1 MNKKAVRSELPSNR
15 IFGYFFAFIF
25 VALGAY
31 LGFKGMSSVSSVL
44 VLLAGIL
51 AAIATFKS
59 NLLTPLNRLWM
70 QFGVLLGVIISP
82 LIMGLIY
89 FSLFTPMGIVMRL
102 FRRDELRLKVEARQT
117 YWKSRSKEIRDSDAF
132 KNQF

>member
-1 MNKKAVRSELPSNR
+1 MNKKAVQSELPSNQ
-15 IFGYFFAFIF
+15 IFGYFFALIF
-25 VALGAY
+25 GALGAY

-51 AAIATFKS
+51 AAIATLKS
-59 NLLTPLNRLWM
+59 DLLTPLNRLWM

-89 FSLFTPMGIVMRL
+89 FGLFTPMGIVMRL

-117 YWKSRSKEIRDSDAF
+117 HWKSRSKQIRDPDAF

>member
-1 MNKKAVRSELPSNR
+1 MNKKAVKSELPSNR

-31 LGFKGMSSVSSVL
+31 LGFKGIPAVSAVL
-44 VLLAGIL
+44 VLLACIL

-59 NLLTPLNRLWM
+59 NMLLPLNRLWM
-70 QFGVLLGVIISP
+70 QFGILLSVIISP
-82 LIMGLIY
+82 LIMGFIY
-89 FSLFTPMGIVMRL
+89 FGLFTPMGIVMRL
-102 FRRDELRLKVEARQT
+102 FRRDELRLKLEARQT
-117 YWKSRSKEIRDSDAF
+117 YWKSRSRQARDSGAF

>member
-1 MNKKAVRSELPSNR
+1 MNQKAVQSELPSNR

-25 VALGAY
+25 LSLGTY
-31 LGFKGMSSVSSVL
+31 LGFKGMSSVSFVL
-44 VLLAGIL
+44 VLLGAGL
-51 AAIATFKS
+51 SAIATLKS

-89 FSLFTPMGIVMRL
+89 FGLFTPMGIVMRL

-117 YWKSRSKEIRDSDAF
+117 HWKSRSKQIQDPDAF

>member
-1 MNKKAVRSELPSNR
+1 MNKKAVQSELPSNR
-15 IFGYFFAFIF
+15 IFGYFFASIF
-25 VALGAY
+25 LALGTY

-51 AAIATFKS
+51 AAIATLKS

-89 FSLFTPMGIVMRL
+89 FGLFTPMGIVMRL

-117 YWKSRSKEIRDSDAF
+117 HWKSRSKQIRDPDAF

>member
-1 MNKKAVRSELPSNR
+1 MNKKAVQSELPSNR

-25 VALGAY
+25 GALGAY
-31 LGFKGMSSVSSVL
+31 LGFEGMSSVSSVL

-51 AAIATFKS
+51 AAIATLKS

-89 FSLFTPMGIVMRL
+89 FGLFTPMGIVMRL

-117 YWKSRSKEIRDSDAF
+117 HWKSRSKQIRDPDAF

>member
-1 MNKKAVRSELPSNR
+1 
-15 IFGYFFAFIF
+15 
-25 VALGAY
+25 
-31 LGFKGMSSVSSVL
+31 MSSVSSVL

-51 AAIATFKS
+51 AAIATLKS

-89 FSLFTPMGIVMRL
+89 FGLFTPMGIVMRL

-117 YWKSRSKEIRDSDAF
+117 HWKSRSKQIRDPDAF

>member
-1 MNKKAVRSELPSNR
+1 MNKKAVQSELPSNQ
-15 IFGYFFAFIF
+15 IFGYFFALIF
-25 VALGAY
+25 GALGAY
-31 LGFKGMSSVSSVL
+31 LGFKGMSSVSFVL

-51 AAIATFKS
+51 AAIATLKS

-70 QFGVLLGVIISP
+70 QFGVLLGIIISP

-89 FSLFTPMGIVMRL
+89 FGLFTPMGIVMRL

-117 YWKSRSKEIRDSDAF
+117 HWKSRSKQIRDPDAF